1 MVLEAEVL
9 RSEHPGC
16 GVEKMYD
23 ALSPDFIGRDR
34 FIAIFMDLGYR
45 VVYPKNYVK
54 TTFPAHYAYPNL
66 IEGMLVRGINQVVQS
81 DISYFL
87 LNGDFYYLVFIID
100 VFSKRIV
107 GFQASTHLRADAN
120 LLALKQLIKLRGAQ
134 NLFNLIHH
142 SDRGSQYI
150 SKKYV
155 DTLKKLNCHVSM
167 GLTAQQNAYAERING
182 IIKNEY
188 LNLWIINSFRQ
199 LKRKLKEA
207 VHHYNYKRPHRHL
220 PGKMPPVQFE
230 NALANDILDKEHFE
244 LIFAKNNHVKRPF
257 KELYD
262 LDLPKFQLLFCPV
275 FNP

>member
-1 MVLEAEVL
+1 MM
-9 RSEHPGC
+9 PC
-16 GVEKMYD
+16 
-23 ALSPDFIGRDR
+23 SPTSLDEIG

-66 IEGMLVRGINQVVQS
+66 IEGMLVRHLNQVVQS

-87 LNGDFYYLVFIID
+87 LNGVFYYLVFIID

-107 GFQASTHLRADAN
+107 GFQVSAHLRASAN
-120 LLALKQLIKLRGAQ
+120 LLALKQMVKLRGAH
-134 NLFNLIHH
+134 NLFDLIHH

-155 DTLKKLNCHVSM
+155 NTLKKLNCHISM
-167 GLTAQQNAYAERING
+167 GLSAQQNAYAGRING

-188 LNLWIINSFRQ
+188 LNLWVINSFKQ

-207 VHHYNYKRPHRHL
+207 VHHYNFKRPHRHL
-220 PGKMPPVQFE
+220 PGKMTPVQFE

-244 LIFAKNNHVKRPF
+244 LIFAEQNHLKRPF
-257 KELYD
+257 NEIYD
-262 LDLPKFQLLFCPV
+262 FVFPYDQHHFCPII
-275 FNP
+275 NR